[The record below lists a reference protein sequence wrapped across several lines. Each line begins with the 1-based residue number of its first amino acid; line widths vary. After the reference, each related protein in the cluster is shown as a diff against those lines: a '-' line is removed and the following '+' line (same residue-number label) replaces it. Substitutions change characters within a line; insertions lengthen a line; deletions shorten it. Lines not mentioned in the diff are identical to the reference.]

1 MSVASIGSGQSQ
13 IYLDITVAAG
23 TSVIATLSG
32 PGVVSSAQQ
41 AGLAGSDGR
50 VRLTWTVNTSGS
62 YVATG
67 TAGNFPISG
76 SASVQ

>member
-1 MSVASIGSGQSQ
+1 MDV
-13 IYLDITVAAG
+13 TVALG
-23 TSVIATLSG
+23 TYITARLTG
-32 PGVVSSAQQ
+32 PGVVSTSLQSNI
-41 AGLAGSDGR
+41 AGSDGR
-50 VRLTWTVNTSGS
+50 VRLTWTVNNIGS

>member
-1 MSVASIGSGQSQ
+1 MDV
-13 IYLDITVAAG
+13 TVALG
-23 TSVIATLSG
+23 TSITAKMTG
-32 PGVVSSAQQ
+32 PSVVSTSLQSKI
-41 AGLAGSDGR
+41 AGSDGR

>member
-23 TSVIATLSG
+23 TSAIATLSD

>member
-1 MSVASIGSGQSQ
+1 MDVTVAS
-13 IYLDITVAAG
+13 G
-23 TSVIATLSG
+23 TSRLHWLDQAL
-32 PGVVSSAQQ
+32 VSTSLQSKI
-41 AGLAGSDGR
+41 AGSDGR

-76 SASVQ
+76 GASVQ

>member
-13 IYLDITVAAG
+13 IYLDITVTAG
-23 TSVIATLSG
+23 TSVIATLFG

-41 AGLAGSDGR
+41 TGLAWSDGR
-50 VRLTWTVNTSGS
+50 VRLTWTVNNSGS

>member
-23 TSVIATLSG
+23 TSVIASLSG
-32 PGVVSSAQQ
+32 PGVVSSVQQ
-41 AGLAGSDGR
+41 TGFAGSDGR
-50 VRLTWTVNTSGS
+50 VRLTWTVNTSGP

-67 TAGNFPISG
+67 TAGNFPVSG
-76 SASVQ
+76 SASAQ